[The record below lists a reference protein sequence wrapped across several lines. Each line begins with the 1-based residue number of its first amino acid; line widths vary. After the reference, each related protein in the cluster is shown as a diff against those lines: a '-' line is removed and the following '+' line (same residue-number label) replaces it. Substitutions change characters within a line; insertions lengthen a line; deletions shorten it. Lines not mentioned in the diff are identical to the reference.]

1 MKIICF
7 LTLVGLFFWA
17 SCQTGP
23 TTSKLTISLATTVSG
38 TPLLLD
44 GRFFQLASGAKINVG
59 LLKYYISHIELGTA
73 SGKVFKK
80 NLYHLVNVADV
91 ATQTLVLDSVAN
103 ETYTSLK
110 FIVGVD
116 AARNHNGAQDGDL
129 DPIHGMIWNWNTG
142 YIFYKS
148 EGRFINSSLDTLGFI
163 HHFGTDEVLPSVS
176 LPINLA
182 LTGEAKSTKLTFDLE
197 KVYKDINFQK
207 NLNRQSVDA
216 ADMPWKLSMRAAIG
230 TAFSFN

>member
-7 LTLVGLFFWA
+7 LTLVGLFFLA
-17 SCQTGP
+17 SCHTGP

-38 TPLLLD
+38 KPLLLD
-44 GRFFQLASGAKINVG
+44 GRFIQLASGTQVNVS
-59 LLKYYISHIELGTA
+59 LLKYYVSNIELGTA
-73 SGKVFKK
+73 SGKIFKK
-80 NLYHLVNVADV
+80 NLYHLVNLADV
-91 ATQTLVLDSVAN
+91 TTQTLVLDSVAN

-110 FIVGVD
+110 FMVGID

-148 EGRFINSSLDTLGFI
+148 EGRFIKLSLDTLGFI

-182 LTGEAKSTKLTFDLE
+182 LTGEAKASKLTFDLD
-197 KVYKDINFQK
+197 KLYKDISFQK
-207 NLNRQSVDA
+207 NPNRQSVDI
-216 ADMPWKLSMRAAIG
+216 ADTPWKLSMKSAIG

>member
-7 LTLVGLFFWA
+7 LMLAGLFFLA
-17 SCQTGP
+17 SCHTGP

-38 TPLLLD
+38 KPLLLD
-44 GRFFQLASGAKINVG
+44 GQFFQLANGTNLNIS
-59 LLKYYISHIELGTA
+59 LLKYYVSNVELGTA

-91 ATQTLVLDSVAN
+91 TTQTLVLDSVAN

-110 FIVGVD
+110 FIMGID

-148 EGRFINSSLDTLGFI
+148 EGRFIRSSLDTAGFI

-182 LTGEAKSTKLTFDLE
+182 LTGEAKSSKLTFDLD
-197 KVYKDINFQK
+197 KLYNSIIFQK
-207 NLNRQSVDA
+207 NQNRQSVDV
-216 ADMPWKLSMRAAIG
+216 ADMPWKLSMRAAISA
-230 TAFSFN
+230 AFSFN